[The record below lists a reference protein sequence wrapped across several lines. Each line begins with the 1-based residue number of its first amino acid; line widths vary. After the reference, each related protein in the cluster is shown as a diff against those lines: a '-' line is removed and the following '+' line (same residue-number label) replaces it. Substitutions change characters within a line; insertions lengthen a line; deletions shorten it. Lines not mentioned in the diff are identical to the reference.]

1 METWPS
7 IVSAR
12 ASWLICQPHES
23 AIGLLTRTVSFS
35 RGISSH
41 LLLMLGR
48 AGCGNPETEF
58 WSWADKG
65 CWWEHPLP
73 LSLSKF
79 QEIVKDREAWCA
91 AIHWVTTSWTQRGDW
106 TLIKPG
112 QRTAV
117 LNPRQPLRSRV
128 MVLPAWGCCLEVPL
142 TRWLRMTETYF
153 LTVLE
158 ANILNQDVG
167 RVGSLWRGK
176 AVHASL

>member
-12 ASWLICQPHES
+12 TSWLICQPHES

-58 WSWADKG
+58 WSWEDKG

-91 AIHWVTTSWTQRGDW
+91 AVRGVSKSRTWLSDW
-106 TLIKPG
+106 TAVQQQPTPIFLPG
-112 QRTAV
+112 EFQWQRSLV
-117 LNPRQPLRSRV
+117 DYSPR
-128 MVLPAWGCCLEVPL
+128 GCKELD
-142 TRWLRMTETYF
+142 TTEW
-153 LTVLE
+153 LTVFSF
-158 ANILNQDVG
+158 
-167 RVGSLWRGK
+167 SL
-176 AVHASL
+176 HAFYYIICYYFYLLD